1 MTTVGLDIDGDGKPA
16 AIAVARTER
25 REDGTHYIVS
35 VLERLS
41 GRPYDE
47 AAERVAGI
55 VDEAKRRDRSK
66 YQPRL
71 YGNVTATG
79 RPALVALRGHG
90 VQARMIPAYL
100 TPGDGR
106 PVEEDGELRLGQGW
120 LVSRL
125 QDLLD
130 DEKQQLHVLDAALAK
145 ELEQELMDWRPSDD
159 SLGSL
164 TTAVGLA
171 VWRIPMEVRARVVGG
186 RTGGLRMRREMGEF
200 LDRAS

>member
-1 MTTVGLDIDGDGKPA
+1 MTTVGLDIDEGGKPA

-106 PVEEDGELRLGQGW
+106 PKEEDGELRLGQGW
-120 LVSRL
+120 LVCRL
-125 QDLLD
+125 QELVQAEQLD
-130 DEKQQLHVLDAALAK
+130 VLDAALAK